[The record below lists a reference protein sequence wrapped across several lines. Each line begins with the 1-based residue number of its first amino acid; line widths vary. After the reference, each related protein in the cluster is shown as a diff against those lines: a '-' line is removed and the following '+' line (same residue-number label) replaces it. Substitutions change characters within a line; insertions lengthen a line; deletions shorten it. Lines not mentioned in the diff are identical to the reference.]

1 MLLIKKE
8 CNIVLQC
15 SKHEEYISVMSFF
28 FVFALFIIEG
38 ILSKKKKS
46 SKVGRSE
53 KIYKGGYDHIGGF
66 TIRGFEPAHYGA

>member
-1 MLLIKKE
+1 
-8 CNIVLQC
+8 
-15 SKHEEYISVMSFF
+15 MSFF
-28 FVFALFIIEG
+28 FVFALFIIKG

>member
-1 MLLIKKE
+1 M
-8 CNIVLQC
+8 
-15 SKHEEYISVMSFF
+15 
-28 FVFALFIIEG
+28 FALFIIKG